1 MRLFGQR
8 KRQVPPPE
16 RLGPHQSRNPM
27 FGLPSAA
34 WTTFRQQVMIATIFG
49 LIGLTA
55 IWLIYGPWFA
65 ITNLTVTGT
74 RLLDPQSVQ
83 RLVNRYLDDDRWLVL
98 PNRTLWTMSATHLT
112 RYLEK
117 QIQRRLSVERVVV
130 HKQAPSSLRIIIN
143 ERTPVAIWTNGTTSG
158 SVDKQGKII
167 ELRTAV
173 DATQPTIR
181 DENAVSFK
189 VDSSVVK
196 PEVMTSW
203 QNIATSMRQANIQV
217 NEYLVP
223 IPVCLPTITV
233 PSDTNASST
242 TNLNLNN
249 LNLNPANLNTN
260 PVTANVNSSQPV
272 PLPCDREALRYGS
285 PEIHAQLTD
294 GPRVLFDRHSDLAQA
309 VQALKRVLSERTD
322 KVPRIIDVRFAGRV
336 YVQ

>member
-34 WTTFRQQVMIATIFG
+34 WAAFRQRVMIATILG
-49 LIGLTA
+49 LIGLTT

-65 ITNLTVTGT
+65 VTDLTVTET
-74 RLLDPQSVQ
+74 RLLDPLSVQ

-112 RYLEK
+112 RYLEQ

-130 HKQAPSSLRIIIN
+130 QKQAPRSLRIIIT
-143 ERTPVAIWTNGTTSG
+143 ERTPVAIWTSGTTSG

-167 ELRTAV
+167 ELRTAL
-173 DATQPTIR
+173 DPSLPTIR
-181 DENAVSFK
+181 DENEKIFTA
-189 VDSSVVK
+189 DDSVVK
-196 PEVMTSW
+196 QEVIEGL
-203 QNIATSMRQANIQV
+203 QKLAGYIHQANIQV
-217 NEYLVP
+217 SEYLIP
-223 IPVCLPTITV
+223 IPVCPPTITV
-233 PSDTNASST
+233 PSDTNTSST
-242 TNLNLNN
+242 ANLNLNN

-260 PVTANVNSSQPV
+260 PVTANVSQPV
-272 PLPCDREALRYGS
+272 PRPCDREALRYSS